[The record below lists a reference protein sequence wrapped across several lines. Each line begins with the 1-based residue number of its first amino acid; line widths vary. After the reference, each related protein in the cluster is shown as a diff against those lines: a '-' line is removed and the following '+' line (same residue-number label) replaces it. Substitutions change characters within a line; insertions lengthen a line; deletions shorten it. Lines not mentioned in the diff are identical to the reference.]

1 MCQGPI
7 RLKNI
12 AHGQSKLGNKRIKIK
27 NSIKNM
33 ADENQLIQ
41 NNAHSYFMKI
51 SRSSCQNTQEDSIVN
66 TSKGLVSGKT
76 SSRVEFL
83 RTATPLA
90 LVLTLGIPLSSCG
103 VTDSGEGSELNMN
116 DDSDDT
122 GNDDSNND
130 GNNNTSAFS
139 VDGNTITID
148 TSVSGG
154 EVLASAGGW
163 LIASE
168 YGFLIINIDGTR
180 VRAFS
185 DVCTHANCRN
195 AWQYSNETFICTCH
209 NSVFDLSGQVVSGP
223 ANSPLP
229 EYSASKSGN
238 IIKVTKG

>member
-1 MCQGPI
+1 
-7 RLKNI
+7 
-12 AHGQSKLGNKRIKIK
+12 
-27 NSIKNM
+27 M
-33 ADENQLIQ
+33 ADEERETKDN
-41 NNAHSYFMKI
+41 KI
-51 SRSSCQNTQEDSIVN
+51 SDYMEFPRFFDNKENSGINI
-66 TSKGLVSGKT
+66 SKGIISGIT
-76 SSRVEFL
+76 SSRAEFL
-83 RTATPLA
+83 RKATPLA
-90 LVLTLGIPLSSCG
+90 LIITLGLPISSCN
-103 VTDSGEGSELNMN
+103 VTDTGDGSDIDSSNEN
-116 DDSDDT
+116 DETD
-122 GNDDSNND
+122 NDDSNNN
-130 GNNNTSAFS
+130 GNSAFS

-168 YGFLIINIDGTR
+168 YGFLAINIDGTR

-185 DVCTHANCRN
+185 DVCTHASCRN
-195 AWQYSNETFICTCH
+195 AWQISNETFICTCH